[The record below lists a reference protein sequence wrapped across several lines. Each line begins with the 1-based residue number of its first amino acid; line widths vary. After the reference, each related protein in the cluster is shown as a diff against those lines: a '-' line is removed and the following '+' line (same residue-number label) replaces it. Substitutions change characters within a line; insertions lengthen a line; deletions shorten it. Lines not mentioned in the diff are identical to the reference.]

1 MNCLICC
8 EDKVGTTNLV
18 CLDCEQRIKIGIKA
32 MQIVYNKKTQNPVS
46 QGYKVVKKGLL
57 KR

>member
-8 EDKVGTTNLV
+8 EDKVGTINLV
-18 CLDCEQRIKIGIKA
+18 CLDCEQRITRA
-32 MQIVYNKKTQNPVS
+32 SVIVYKEKAKVPVS
-46 QGYKVVKKGLL
+46 QGYKIVKQGLL